1 MVGRRPEKKA
11 IANMSEE
18 FDYDDYSEDVDLDP
32 ANKPPSNRVERF
44 KGEQGKSYRAAL
56 LYFHPLAV
64 TIYKRTGAA
73 KAENKAAYEEML
85 AKALAKRAEVFA
97 KKVEDLQDWEKLDL
111 ANAQFKKYTTHYHED
126 VGSVLSRLGKDGA
139 DADKIWRSLPEPRT
153 YYSTIALFYPTDSSG
168 NVDVK
173 NIVRDGFVRLWRF
186 SNGTFRTL
194 ISKNDMLKEYKQ
206 SLANSDLKLVCKS
219 SQFQT
224 FDIDPAGAAIW
235 LKSEQ
240 VRSHFLPLAF
250 GMYERLVDA
259 KSMSTADLRDKLKM
273 GGGDSGSDV
282 VSSEA
287 EIDDLLGTV

>member
-1 MVGRRPEKKA
+1 MA
-11 IANMSEE
+11 EE
-18 FDYDDYSEDVDLDP
+18 FDYDDYNDDVDLDP
-32 ANKPPSNRVERF
+32 ANRPPSNRVERF
-44 KGEQGKSYRAAL
+44 KGEAGKNYRVAL

-64 TIYKRTGAA
+64 TLYKRMGGP
-73 KAENKAAYEEML
+73 KADKAAVDETL
-85 AKALAKRAEVFA
+85 AKALAKRAEAFG

-111 ANAQFKKYTTHYHED
+111 ANAQFKKYITHYHDD

-139 DADKIWRSLPEPRT
+139 EADKIWRSLPEPRT

-168 NVDVK
+168 NVDQK
-173 NIVRDGFVRLWRF
+173 NIVRDGFVKLWRF

-206 SLANSDLKLVCKS
+206 SLANSDLKLQCKS

-235 LKSEQ
+235 IKSEV
-240 VRSHFLPLAF
+240 VRSHFLPLAY
-250 GMYERLVDA
+250 GLYDRLVDA
-259 KSMSTADLRDKLKM
+259 KSLSTADLRDKLKM